1 MEMIKCANIVKWYKI
16 HLKTGFPSLNETI
29 IVIVGLS
36 MPYSLYSY
44 MKDTQSES
52 LLNQKHNHVPDIL
65 GTLYFCITIA
75 ECVMGGFVH
84 SLKIV
89 FIFIQ
94 YW

>member
-1 MEMIKCANIVKWYKI
+1 
-16 HLKTGFPSLNETI
+16 
-29 IVIVGLS
+29 
-36 MPYSLYSY
+36 

-89 FIFIQ
+89 FIFMQ
-94 YW
+94 YCMSKSQTNVFLIKT

>member
-1 MEMIKCANIVKWYKI
+1 
-16 HLKTGFPSLNETI
+16 
-29 IVIVGLS
+29 